1 MLENLQERFD
11 EAARR
16 HGVPGAA
23 LAFWTGGRLVE
34 VATGV
39 VNRNTGVETTADSV
53 FQVGSTTKVWTA
65 ALVMQLVDEGLVE
78 LDRPV
83 GDYLPEFAVADGAE
97 KAITVRH
104 LLTHTG
110 GFDGDLF
117 EDTGRGDDC
126 LDKYVDFLHDAG
138 HVHAPGALFSYC
150 NAGYCV
156 LGALVARVRG
166 ATWERVMR
174 ERLLDPLGATHS
186 ALLPEEAI
194 LFRAAA
200 GHVGPE
206 GVVHHAWVMPRSNAP
221 AGSTMCL
228 APRELV
234 RFGRIFVAGGLAE
247 DGTRLLSEESVAA
260 MRTGQV
266 DVPGI
271 SGLLAD
277 RWGLG
282 FELFDWGGEVYGHDG
297 GTIGQS
303 TFWRVVPGAD
313 FAIAM
318 SANGGGFLGLLADVV
333 LPVIREVTGL
343 PVPDF
348 PVPAGTPRAVDP
360 TPYAGRYEGPMI
372 AYEVT
377 GADGGLDITMIP
389 DEFMVGAGTPRTTT
403 RFVHHS
409 GHSFIAAEP
418 RDGAHETITFVVED
432 GRAAY
437 IHNGR
442 ALPRA

>member
-1 MLENLQERFD
+1 MITDLQKRLD
-11 EAARR
+11 EVAAE

-23 LAFWTGGRLVE
+23 IAVWADGELVE
-34 VATGV
+34 AATGV
-39 VNRNTGVETTADSV
+39 VNRNTGVETTVDSV

-65 ALVMQLVDEGLVE
+65 ALVMQLVDEKLVE

-83 GDYLPEFAVADGAE
+83 RDYLPEFAVADGAE

-126 LDKYVDFLHDAG
+126 LDKYVEFLHGAG

-156 LGALVARVRG
+156 LGALVARMRG
-166 ATWERVMR
+166 TTWERVMR

-200 GHVGPE
+200 GHIGPE
-206 GVVHHAWVMPRSNAP
+206 NTVHHTWGMPRSNAP

-234 RFGRIFVAGGLAE
+234 RFGRMFVAGGLTE
-247 DGTRLLSEESVAA
+247 DGTRLLSEESVTA
-260 MRTGQV
+260 MRTRQA

-318 SANGGGFLGLLADVV
+318 STNGGDFLGLLVDVA
-333 LPVIREVTGL
+333 LPVIREATGL
-343 PVPDF
+343 TVPDF
-348 PVPAGTPRAVDP
+348 PVPAETPQAVDL
-360 TPYAGRYEGPMI
+360 TPYTGRYEGPML

-377 GADGGLDITMIP
+377 EGDGGLDVTLIP
-389 DEFMVGAGTPRTTT
+389 GEFMTKSGTPRTTT

-409 GHSFIAAEP
+409 DHSFVTAEP
-418 RDGAHETITFVVED
+418 KGGGHETITFVMKD